1 MGKSTLFILLLFCGI
16 GAFGQKETDSLTMN
30 SDSTSYIHIPKRAAI
45 FSAIIPGSGQIYN
58 EIGYRKI
65 PHKNNRAWWK
75 VPIIYG
81 GLGTLGYFFYYN
93 NKYAYLT
100 KKEYLF
106 QDENPG
112 LVLDQRFVNYPTDP
126 TGVQNPMSLIEGYRD
141 ADTVFH
147 PGFDIYANRRDLF
160 MVGFI
165 AFWGLNVL
173 EAYVD
178 AHFVTFD
185 VSEDL
190 TLSWYPKMITP
201 KNVGLGLTLSFN

>member
-1 MGKSTLFILLLFCGI
+1 MGKLALFILLLFCSI
-16 GAFGQKETDSLTMN
+16 GGFGQKVADSLAIK
-30 SDSTSYIHIPKRAAI
+30 SDSTSYFHIPKRAAI

-65 PHKNNRAWWK
+65 PHKNHRAWWK

-81 GLGTLGYFFYYN
+81 GLGTLGYFFYFN

-106 QDENPG
+106 QDDNPG
-112 LVLDQRFVNYPTDP
+112 LVLDQRFVNYPTDI
-126 TGVQNPMSLIEGYRD
+126 TGVVNPMSLIEGYTD
-141 ADTVFH
+141 DDTVFH

-201 KNVGLGLTLSFN
+201 KNIGLGLSLSFN